1 MTNSEKTKKY
11 VSIAVFCAVAYIC
24 TLVFRIKVS
33 FLTFDI
39 KDSIITV
46 GALFF
51 GPMAGAVIS
60 LVAALLELTVSDTG
74 LYGFIMNFVSSA
86 IFAVVPAAC
95 YKYRKN
101 LTTAIFGLTIGVVCM
116 TAGMLIMNLLIT
128 PFYMG
133 VERSQVASLIP
144 TLLLPFNLIKGV
156 FNAAFTVVLYK
167 PISNAMHR
175 TGILTREN
183 DANGYVLGKKS
194 IIVAVIGAIVALAC
208 ALIFIFV
215 LKGSFELV

>member
-86 IFAVVPAAC
+86 IFALVPAAC

-101 LTTAIFGLTIGVVCM
+101 LTTAIFGLTIGVVYDGGHADNESADNSILYGGGKIASCLPYPY
-116 TAGMLIMNLLIT
+116 ASSSLQPYQGCIQ
-128 PFYMG
+128 
-133 VERSQVASLIP
+133 RS
-144 TLLLPFNLIKGV
+144 
-156 FNAAFTVVLYK
+156 LY
-167 PISNAMHR
+167 R
-175 TGILTREN
+175 R
-183 DANGYVLGKKS
+183 
-194 IIVAVIGAIVALAC
+194 
-208 ALIFIFV
+208 FIQTDI
-215 LKGSFELV
+215 